1 MTPLSNQ
8 EDQSLGNAVKL
19 QIEEP
24 ELTEVTHSINAILDS
39 MAEINLPETNSI
51 EPIPILIPEMED

>member
-1 MTPLSNQ
+1 MPPLTNQ
-8 EDQSLGNAVKL
+8 EVQSLGNAVKL

-24 ELTEVTHSINAILDS
+24 ELTEVSHSINAILDS